1 MAEEKAPPGFLD
13 SAFSSTAG
21 AIEHLIEPKKE
32 TAWHT
37 VTHKWLSLE
46 AWTEYV
52 GDWNISR
59 GAFLIALYIPLFITA
74 GSLLPQY
81 PNLVFGWLL
90 FGLPA
95 IAVIAGLVGFWGA
108 WVWYVQS
115 NFVFSRTNPM
125 LLEVKMPAEV
135 SKSPRAMEQVF
146 SNLWIRMST
155 TTFIDRNWVGGV
167 RPYFSFEMVSH
178 GGDVRFYIWGK
189 RMFKNHLE
197 SIMYAQYPEVEI
209 TEVEDY
215 ASRFV
220 YDDNVDC
227 FVTDYALHCGVKGI
241 GNPDPLDP
249 ASAAINAYMPKTYID
264 FELDKDPK
272 DEHRVDPFAS
282 VIEVL
287 SSLNKEE
294 QVWIQMVIRAHV
306 DKDWKNAV
314 ESEVEKIRIAST
326 QVSDEHGDED
336 EDAVGFPRPTWRQT
350 EQIRI
355 MERHLSKLPFEV
367 GMRGIYIAPA
377 GKMRS
382 AEYTAMRW
390 IWRPFSNAQW
400 MSILRP
406 RRWHNDFDYAWQD
419 WNGIRYRLQTRRFL
433 DAFRRRCFFNY
444 PWKFTY
450 HVFST
455 ETLASLWHPPS
466 TVVVSP
472 GLARI
477 ATTKA
482 EAPSNLPI

>member
-1 MAEEKAPPGFLD
+1 MAEEKAPQGFLD
-13 SAFSSTAG
+13 SAFESAAG
-21 AIEHLIEPKKE
+21 AIEGIIEPDDHS
-32 TAWHT
+32 AWGT
-37 VTHKWLSLE
+37 ITHKWLSLK

-52 GDWNISR
+52 GDWAISR
-59 GAFLIALYIPLFITA
+59 GAFLIALYIPLFFTA
-74 GSLLPQY
+74 GALLPQY

-95 IAVIAGLVGFWGA
+95 IAVTAGIVGFWGA

-135 SKSPRAMEQVF
+135 SKSPRAMEQAF
-146 SNLWIRMST
+146 ANLWIRMSE

-167 RPYFSFEMVSH
+167 RPYFSFEMASF
-178 GGDVRFYIWGK
+178 GGDIHFFIWGK

-197 SIMYAQYPEVEI
+197 SIMYAQYPGVEI

-220 YDDNVDC
+220 YDDNYDC
-227 FVTDYALHCGVKGI
+227 FVTDYMLDSQSAKA
-241 GNPDPLDP
+241 PDPLDP
-249 ASAAINAYMPKTYID
+249 GHASINAYTPKTYID

-282 VIEVL
+282 VLEVL
-287 SSLNKEE
+287 SSINKEE
-294 QVWIQMVIRAHV
+294 QIWIQMVIRSHT
-306 DKDWKNAV
+306 KKEWKETVAA
-314 ESEVEKIRIAST
+314 EVEKIRIAST
-326 QVSDEHGDED
+326 KLENKDDKKKDDS
-336 EDAVGFPRPTWRQT
+336 GFPRPTWRQT

-390 IWRPFSNAQW
+390 IWRPFANPQW

-406 RRWHNDFDYAWQD
+406 RKWHNDFDYAWQD
-419 WNGIRYRLQTRRFL
+419 WNGVRYRLHTRRFL
-433 DAFRRRCFFNY
+433 DAFRRRCVFNY

-455 ETLASLWHPPS
+455 EMLATLWHPPS
-466 TVVVSP
+466 TVVAAP